1 MGRVRSVG
9 RAESAVDMGRS
20 YRQSGKEN
28 RATSR
33 PIRLT
38 SQSLEKL
45 IAISHG
51 AEEKLGPQI
60 ERQIRAAVRAG
71 TLRPGTPIPSTRDL
85 AAQLRVSRPIVV
97 DAYAQ
102 LAAEG
107 YLTLRQGARPRISH
121 AAPGAVALASVSG
134 RPELRLR
141 FDFLPTVPDLSAF
154 PRAAWLAAT
163 RDALAK
169 MPDAALGY
177 RDPHGCEMLREALAE
192 YLGRVRGV
200 VCDADQVVITSGF
213 AQGRALACRALAAI
227 GAKRLAVEDPGY
239 SEWRAIVAAGLKLA
253 PIALDDGGMRVD
265 ALERAN
271 VDTVLVTP
279 AHQFPTGIVM
289 SGERRTSLLAW
300 LRTRGAIAI
309 EDDYDAE
316 FRYDRAPVG
325 ALQSLEPERVI
336 YCGTASKTLAPALR
350 IGWLVVPHHLV
361 DAVHVE
367 QLLADYGVSRIE
379 QHVLAGMFASG
390 EMDRHLRRMRI
401 RYRARRDALIDAL
414 AAEMPEAEVQ
424 GIAAGLHATVVLG
437 GDDDERAIL
446 EEARRRGIALEIL
459 GQHRIVPR
467 EGRAT
472 LLLGYAR
479 MPEATM
485 RVAVRELRDAIRSAR
500 STAASRIG

>member
-1 MGRVRSVG
+1 MGRVRSDG
-9 RAESAVDMGRS
+9 RAESVVDMGRS
-20 YRQSGKEN
+20 YRQSGKEY

-33 PIRLT
+33 AHLLT
-38 SQSLEKL
+38 SQSLELL
-45 IAISHG
+45 IGISRG
-51 AEEKLGPQI
+51 AEQKLGPQI

-71 TLRPGTPIPSTRDL
+71 TLRPGAPIPSTRDL
-85 AAQLRVSRPIVV
+85 AAQLRVSRPVVV

-107 YLTLRQGARPRISH
+107 YLTLRQGARPRVS
-121 AAPGAVALASVSG
+121 ASAPNAVARASTGARSEP
-134 RPELRLR
+134 RARY
-141 FDFLPTVPDLSAF
+141 DFLPAVPDLSAF

-169 MPDAALGY
+169 MPEAELGY
-177 RDPHGCEMLREALAE
+177 RDPHGCGVLREALAE

-200 VCDADQVVITSGF
+200 VCDAEQVVITSGF
-213 AQGRALACRALAAI
+213 AQGRALVCRALVAG

-239 SEWRAIVAAGLKLA
+239 NEWESIVAAGLKLA
-253 PIALDDGGMRVD
+253 PIALDDAGMRVD

-271 VDTVLVTP
+271 VDAVLVTP
-279 AHQFPTGIVM
+279 AHQFPTGVVM
-289 SGERRTSLLAW
+289 SGERRTALLAW
-300 LRTRGAIAI
+300 LRARGAIAI

-350 IGWLVVPHHLV
+350 IGWLVVPHPLV
-361 DAVHVE
+361 DAVHAE

-379 QHVLAGMFASG
+379 QHALARMFTSG
-390 EMDRHLRRMRI
+390 EIDRHLRRMRI

-414 AAEMPEAEVQ
+414 AAEMPEVEVR
-424 GIAAGLHATVVLG
+424 GIAAGLHATVVLS

-467 EGRAT
+467 DGRAT

-479 MPEATM
+479 MSEATM
-485 RVAVRELRDAIRSAR
+485 REAVRELRDAIRSAR